1 MHEDQFPMDFVASL
15 PSFGILGVASH
26 ESASVEAAHPCGR
39 CALSMAMVSSHV
51 QLVQDVQTFI
61 SHTQNTGLNHTLNS

>member
-1 MHEDQFPMDFVASL
+1 MHEDHFPMDFVASL

-39 CALSMAMVSSHV
+39 CALSMAMVSMCNWSKMSKH
-51 QLVQDVQTFI
+51 LF
-61 SHTQNTGLNHTLNS
+61 HRHKTQA